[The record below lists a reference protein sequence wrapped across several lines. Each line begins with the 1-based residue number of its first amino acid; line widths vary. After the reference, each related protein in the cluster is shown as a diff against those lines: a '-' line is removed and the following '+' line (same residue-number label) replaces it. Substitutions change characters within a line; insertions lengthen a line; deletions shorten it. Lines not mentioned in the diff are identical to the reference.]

1 MRMGIDIG
9 GTFTDFV
16 LFDEAT
22 GEFSTF
28 KVLSTPHAPEEAV
41 LAGLDQLLIGQQ
53 PEEKTQPSTQKT
65 GSQLDLQA
73 STSSPQSPISSPQS
87 QTSSPQSPIP
97 NLYIVHGSTVATNAL
112 LERKGAVTAL
122 IATEGMRDI
131 LEIGRQNRPDIY
143 DLFGRRPLPL
153 VPADL
158 RFEIPERVDHHG
170 QPIRPLELDSL
181 DQLID
186 QFHASG
192 VKSVAVSLLFSFL
205 YKAHEQHIGERLR
218 QAGFSVSLS
227 SEVLPEFR
235 EYERTSTTVVN
246 AYVSPVMDRY
256 LERLERESGA
266 ADFRV
271 MQSNGGSIRA
281 DQARREAVRCVLSGP
296 AGGVVGARTVAQVA
310 GFENLLTFDMG
321 GTSTDVSLCAGDI
334 QVTTESEI
342 GGLPIRIPVID
353 IHTVGSGGGSIGYVD
368 AGGAL
373 RVGPESAGADPGPVC
388 YGRGGHQPTVTD
400 ANLIL
405 GRLAADQF
413 LGGQMALDVTAAEK
427 ALADLARQA
436 NLSAK
441 PGLSLSQT
449 AALGMI
455 EVVNAHMERALR
467 VISIQRGYDPREFT
481 LVSFGGAGSLHA
493 VDLARSL
500 RIPRLLIPP
509 AAATLSAFG
518 MLAAEVIKDYVQ
530 TIMRP
535 GNTPFSELERL
546 IAPLVEQ
553 GRDDVVAEGV
563 PVDNITIEPLL
574 DMRYRGQSYE
584 LTIPFS
590 PDFGEAFHAVHAQ
603 TYGHSEPGVPVEI
616 VNVRLRAIGTLAQP
630 VLPKVELSPSESPV
644 PFEKRPVVL
653 AAGVSDVPFYLGK
666 DLQPGQQLNGPA
678 VITQPDTTVFIGPD
692 EGLNVDTYRNLIIEV
707 AI

>member
-1 MRMGIDIG
+1 MRVGIDIG

-22 GEFSTF
+22 GTFSTF
-28 KVLSTPHAPEEAV
+28 KILSTPRAPEEAV
-41 LAGLDQLLIGQQ
+41 LTGLERLLISRQSVENPHPPAQ
-53 PEEKTQPSTQKT
+53 KADPQLAPRPSPT
-65 GSQLDLQA
+65 SQ
-73 STSSPQSPISSPQS
+73 
-87 QTSSPQSPIP
+87 
-97 NLYIVHGSTVATNAL
+97 LYIVHGSTVATNAL

-122 IATEGMRDI
+122 IATEGMHDI

-143 DLFGRRPLPL
+143 DLFNRRPTPL
-153 VPADL
+153 VPAEL
-158 RFEIPERVDHHG
+158 RFEVPERVDHHG
-170 QPIRPLELDSL
+170 QPLRPLDLGALDPL
-181 DQLID
+181 IEQLR
-186 QFHASG
+186 ARG
-192 VKSVAVSLLFSFL
+192 VTSVAVSLLFSFL
-205 YKAHEQHIGERLR
+205 YKAHEQQIGERLR

-256 LERLERESGA
+256 LARLERESGA
-266 ADFRV
+266 VDFRV

-296 AGGVVGARTVAQVA
+296 AGGVVGARTVAQAA
-310 GFENLLTFDMG
+310 GLENLLTFDMG

-405 GRLAADQF
+405 GRLAADHF
-413 LGGQMALDVTAAEK
+413 LGGQMALDVPAAEA
-427 ALADLARQA
+427 ALTDLARQA
-436 NLSAK
+436 HLAAK
-441 PGLSLSQT
+441 PGLSPAQT
-449 AALGMI
+449 VALGMI

-467 VISIQRGYDPREFT
+467 VISIQRGHDPREFT

-493 VDLARSL
+493 ADLARSL

-535 GNTPFSELERL
+535 GDTPYSELERL

-553 GRDDVVAEGV
+553 GRADVAAEGA
-563 PVDNITIEPLL
+563 PPENMTLEPLL

-590 PDFGEAFHAVHAQ
+590 PDFGETFHTTHAQ
-603 TYGHSEPGVPVEI
+603 TYGYSESDVPVEI
-616 VNVRLRAIGTLAQP
+616 VNVRLRVTGRLAQP
-630 VLPKVELSPSESPV
+630 VLPKAELTPAEPPV

-653 AAGVSDVPFYLGK
+653 ATGVADVPFYLGK
-666 DLQPGQQLNGPA
+666 DLQPGQQLQGPA
-678 VITQPDTTVFIGPD
+678 VIIQPDTTVFISFY
-692 EGLNVDTYRNLIIEV
+692 EVLHVDAYRNLVIE
-707 AI
+707 IPQ